1 MENNQDKKPVVLP
14 INTMVDPVFE
24 SMLKS
29 FLHQVKKD
37 GIIEEVRARR
47 YYIKPSTKR
56 RLAKKGPK
64 HG

>member
-1 MENNQDKKPVVLP
+1 MENNQDKKSVILP
-14 INTMVDPVFE
+14 TNTMIDPVFE
-24 SMLKS
+24 GMLKS
-29 FLHQVKKD
+29 FLHQVKRD

-47 YYIKPSTKR
+47 YYIKPSTKK